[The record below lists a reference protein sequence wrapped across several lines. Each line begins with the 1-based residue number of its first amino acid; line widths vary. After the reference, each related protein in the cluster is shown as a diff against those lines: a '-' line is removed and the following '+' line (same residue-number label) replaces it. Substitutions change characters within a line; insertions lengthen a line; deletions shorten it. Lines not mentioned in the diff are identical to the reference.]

1 MIVIISLESSEL
13 LNYAL
18 FGVGLLHLLDVTLVD
33 QIGKS
38 YLEKLRDGRWVS
50 LNSQSDRNWAK

>member
-1 MIVIISLESSEL
+1 M
-13 LNYAL
+13 
-18 FGVGLLHLLDVTLVD
+18 GLLHLLDVTLVD